1 VACRQARLEQEGKAF
16 GGMMRLYGGQVA
28 VIAEEVVRTLIRAGD
43 LEIAAEHVPEVEL
56 DIQSVLR
63 EYIRMDRELTERAK
77 DYVAK
82 SGGSSN
88 IGREKRKFAKEKGFE
103 VGEDAVGYIID
114 QLIETFFHSQFVDEV
129 YSPDTDL
136 RRKIAP
142 ILRRHMSMDEELD
155 REVRDK
161 IKNLE
166 EGSASWEIEY
176 ERVLSNIKRTKKID

>member
-1 VACRQARLEQEGKAF
+1 
-16 GGMMRLYGGQVA
+16 MMRLYGGQVA
-28 VIAEEVVRTLIRAGD
+28 VIAEEILRTLIRAGD
-43 LEIAAEHVPEVEL
+43 LEIASEDVPEVEL

-82 SGGSSN
+82 SGGGGSN
-88 IGREKRKFAKEKGFE
+88 IGREKRKLAKEKGFE
-103 VGEDAVGYIID
+103 VGEEAVGYIID
-114 QLIETFFHSQFVDEV
+114 QLIETFFHSQFVEEV
-129 YSPDTDL
+129 YAADIDL
-136 RRKIAP
+136 RRKMAP

-176 ERVLSNIKRTKKID
+176 ERVLSNLKRTKKID